1 MMSGGVDGLESEPTV
16 KKTKNKTKTKKQ
28 KTKDKKQNKK
38 TKKQTNKTTLISV
51 NEPRSARDLD
61 NLR

>member
-16 KKTKNKTKTKKQ
+16 KKKKGKTKKQ

-38 TKKQTNKTTLISV
+38 TKTN
-51 NEPRSARDLD
+51 
-61 NLR
+61 